1 MKHLILYLILISSS
15 ILLIG
20 CGKSLKT
27 ADYFNW
33 NNQPNSPLIKN
44 NLGKYYTIS
53 ATFRPI
59 DFMALSQ
66 LNGEEI
72 TEKKMN
78 DTKSGLTC
86 CRHFKINIQA
96 KDSSD
101 VLTYKLRSKDEYY
114 ERIKYLSNDISNHL
128 YLIDGKDTLSC
139 TFSHYERTYKMKSSA
154 TVMAFFERKKS
165 NLPENIPMK
174 LLLTTGGFNP
184 NTLEFKFNETEL
196 NNIPQLIY

>member
-1 MKHLILYLILISSS
+1 LIIN
-15 ILLIG
+15 
-20 CGKSLKT
+20 CTERLKP

-59 DFMALSQ
+59 DFMAISQ
-66 LNGEEI
+66 LNGEVI
-72 TEKKMN
+72 TDKKLN
-78 DTKSGLTC
+78 ETKTGLTC

-101 VLTYKLRSKDEYY
+101 VLTYKLRNKEEYY
-114 ERIKYLSNDISNHL
+114 ERVKYLSTDISSHL
-128 YLIDGKDTLSC
+128 YLIEGTDTLPC
-139 TFSHYERTYKMKSSA
+139 TFSHYERTYKMKASA
-154 TVMAFFERKKS
+154 NVMAFFERKKV
-165 NLPENIPMK
+165 NLPENQPMK